1 MQNTSKMAQ
10 VTSDELNESQAF
22 SKIYT
27 YQQYELLQRF
37 IDDVNRINSL
47 DIEVTFSD
55 SWKEFERNEKTVNE
69 FVDDSIKEE
78 IEPEKESE
86 VEENETE

>member
-78 IEPEKESE
+78 VEPEKESE

>member
-1 MQNTSKMAQ
+1 MAQ

-22 SKIYT
+22 SRIYT

-37 IDDVNRINSL
+37 IEDVNRINSL

-86 VEENETE
+86 VQENETE

>member
-47 DIEVTFSD
+47 DIEVAFSD
-55 SWKEFERNEKTVNE
+55 SWKEFERNEKTLNE

-78 IEPEKESE
+78 NETEKESE

>member
-1 MQNTSKMAQ
+1 MAQ

-47 DIEVTFSD
+47 DIDVTFSD

-69 FVDDSIKEE
+69 FVDDSIKEDNE
-78 IEPEKESE
+78 TENESE
-86 VEENETE
+86 VQENETE

>member
-1 MQNTSKMAQ
+1 MAQ

-27 YQQYELLQRF
+27 YQQYDLLQRF

-47 DIEVTFSD
+47 DIEVTFSE

-69 FVDDSIKEE
+69 FVDDSIKEDDT
-78 IEPEKESE
+78 EKRKE
-86 VEENETE
+86 VNENETE

>member
-1 MQNTSKMAQ
+1 MAQ

-69 FVDDSIKEE
+69 FVDDSIKEDNE
-78 IEPEKESE
+78 TEKESE
-86 VEENETE
+86 VQENETE

>member
-1 MQNTSKMAQ
+1 MAQ

-37 IDDVNRINSL
+37 IYDVNRINSL

-69 FVDDSIKEE
+69 FVDDSIKE
-78 IEPEKESE
+78 K
-86 VEENETE
+86 

>member
-1 MQNTSKMAQ
+1 MAQ

-69 FVDDSIKEE
+69 FVDDSIKEDNE
-78 IEPEKESE
+78 TEKESE

>member
-1 MQNTSKMAQ
+1 MAQ

-37 IDDVNRINSL
+37 IEDVNRINSL
-47 DIEVTFSD
+47 DIDVTFSD

-69 FVDDSIKEE
+69 FVDDSIKEDNE
-78 IEPEKESE
+78 TENESE
-86 VEENETE
+86 VQENETE

>member
-1 MQNTSKMAQ
+1 MAQ

-37 IDDVNRINSL
+37 IEDVNRINSL
-47 DIEVTFSD
+47 DIEVTFSE

-78 IEPEKESE
+78 DEQENESE
-86 VEENETE
+86 VDENETE

>member
-1 MQNTSKMAQ
+1 MAQ

-78 IEPEKESE
+78 SEPEKESE

>member
-1 MQNTSKMAQ
+1 MAQ

-37 IDDVNRINSL
+37 IEDVNRINSL

-69 FVDDSIKEE
+69 FVDDSIKDENE
-78 IEPEKESE
+78 IENESE
-86 VEENETE
+86 ANENETE

>member
-78 IEPEKESE
+78 IEQENESE
-86 VEENETE
+86 VQENETE

>member
-1 MQNTSKMAQ
+1 MAQ

-47 DIEVTFSD
+47 DIEVAFSD

-69 FVDDSIKEE
+69 FVDDSIKEDNE
-78 IEPEKESE
+78 AENESE